1 MSASRSAYRSFQV
14 VIPAVRVTH
23 RWNDDN
29 ERLGFSG
36 ELPAGVVMMKHEER
50 DSPTGTAF
58 NFRHEHVEGEM
69 QRRLALPFDAWE
81 PIGRGES
88 LTRRA
93 RAHLARVAG
102 FGNGD
107 MA

>member
-1 MSASRSAYRSFQV
+1 MSYRFCVYRSCETFRRLVGV
-14 VIPAVRVTH
+14 VH
-23 RWNDDN
+23 CWNDDD
-29 ERLGFSG
+29 ERLGYSG

-50 DSPTGTAF
+50 DSLAGKAF

-81 PIGRGES
+81 PIGRGEAI
-88 LTRRA
+88 TTRA